1 MPRYL
6 VERTY
11 TVGMDKLPVIATR
24 SKALGHHRFPEIT
37 WEHSH
42 VVLDS
47 AGVPMSFCVYEAPSP
62 EAIRSA
68 AARNR
73 LPIDRITQV
82 RGQVTHNDK
91 PLYLFTGDAYSAGLP
106 VMGGPASINGAGAT
120 TPWGVF
126 DTIPPSP

>member
-42 VVLDS
+42 VVVDDEGL
-47 AGVPMSFCVYEAPSP
+47 VHTYCVYEAPS
-62 EAIRSA
+62 EEVVLAHGSKLGRHT
-68 AARNR
+68 
-73 LPIDRITQV
+73 IDGLFEIA
-82 RGQVTHNDK
+82 GDVTPADF
-91 PLYLFTGDAYSAGLP
+91 PP
-106 VMGGPASINGAGAT
+106 V
-120 TPWGVF
+120 
-126 DTIPPSP
+126 